1 MSERD
6 DVKVWKVILE
16 RWKADRE
23 RCNPWTVTNKL
34 QPTGDAARHKLIE
47 ARCNMGKDGRS

>member
-34 QPTGDAARHKLIE
+34 QPTGDHSRDRLVRERLNLRKE
-47 ARCNMGKDGRS
+47 GTS